1 LIWFN
6 EKYCE
11 AKKTGRVPVKLTEKE
26 RKDLKVNPVRWFH
39 FASRMICRSLFVTP
53 STQPRSTSPSPRSH

>member
-1 LIWFN
+1 LPAITKGNNGKCFSREELIWFN

-26 RKDLKVNPVRWFH
+26 RKDLKVNPVR
-39 FASRMICRSLFVTP
+39 
-53 STQPRSTSPSPRSH
+53 